1 MSTAFE
7 PVAAGHHRETYFA
20 LLDALNP
27 LGLAYLH
34 IAEGPDT
41 ELTPKAYGGHHVGYP
56 GYPTLLSDAEET
68 VMRAVTFEEFGDA
81 EVLHGADV
89 PQPVPGPGQIRIRVG
104 AAGVNPLDGQIRSGA
119 AQAFMPTPLPAVLG
133 FEVAGVVDAL
143 GDGVTGVAAGDRV
156 VGWADAP
163 AGSYA
168 EYALAGAYTALPD
181 GVDFPAAVTLP
192 VAVEAATRGLGLLNA
207 GAGDTLLIHGA
218 SGAVGAV
225 AVQLAVARGATVI
238 GTASQAN
245 QERVRALGA
254 IPAVYG
260 PGLVER
266 VRALAPNGI
275 DAVLDVAGQGAL
287 PDSIELRGG
296 TERIVTLADPAAHS
310 LGVVFSAG
318 AGRRPAEDLARAVD
332 QLARGELTT
341 TVTAV
346 FSFAEAAQ
354 AHRLIDGG
362 HAGGKVVLVP

>member
-1 MSTAFE
+1 MPTGDRTW
-7 PVAAGHHRETYFA
+7 AA
-20 LLDALNP
+20 
-27 LGLAYLH
+27 
-34 IAEGPDT
+34 
-41 ELTPKAYGGHHVGYP
+41 
-56 GYPTLLSDAEET
+56 PTTQPCSSDAEET
-68 VMRAVTFEEFGDA
+68 VMRAVTFDEFGDA

-89 PQPVPGPGQIRIRVG
+89 PQPVPGPGQIRVRVG
-104 AAGVNPLDGQIRSGA
+104 AAGVNPLDAKIRSGA

-143 GDGVTGVAAGDRV
+143 GDGVTGVAVGDRV

-168 EYALAGAYTALPD
+168 EYALASAYTALPG

-192 VAVEAATRGLGLLNA
+192 VAVEAATRSLDLLKA
-207 GAGDTLLIHGA
+207 GAGDTLLVHGT
-218 SGAVGAV
+218 SGPVGAV
-225 AVQLAVARGATVI
+225 AVQFAVARGATVI

-245 QERVRALGA
+245 Q
-254 IPAVYG
+254 
-260 PGLVER
+260 ER

-296 TERIVTLADPAAHS
+296 TERIVPLADPAAPS

-318 AGRRPAEDLARAVD
+318 AGGRPAKDLARAAD

-341 TVTAV
+341 TVAAV
-346 FSFAEAAQ
+346 FPFAEAAQ
-354 AHRLIDGG
+354 AHRLVDGG
-362 HAGGKVVLVP
+362 HAGGKAVLVP